1 MDHQEASLMA
11 KSNAPTSPTPLQLP
25 GLDAPVRCVSCLQ
38 TVADLHDPDLE
49 QQLLAHR
56 CLADQSR
63 WTR

>member
-11 KSNAPTSPTPLQLP
+11 KSDSPSSPQFQLP

-38 TVADLHDPDLE
+38 TVADLHDPNLE

-56 CLADQSR
+56 CLTDPSR
-63 WTR
+63 WAA